1 MSGWDPGL
9 EAAVRRELER
19 RGQASEA
26 ARLWTL
32 ALEGAD
38 PRTGEI
44 LLAREDLAARSGLAP
59 ERVSGVLETLRV
71 MKALW
76 LRPGWRRGPARYF
89 VNPALA
95 SRATARPRRQAAPFR
110 TLAVALDDWPHCP
123 Y

>member
-1 MSGWDPGL
+1 MSGWDSGL
-9 EAAVRRELER
+9 EAAVRHELER
-19 RGQASEA
+19 RGEASEA
-26 ARLWTL
+26 AGVWAL

-44 LLAREDLAARSGLAP
+44 LLTRGDMAVRAGMTAAQ
-59 ERVSGVLETLRV
+59 VSGVLETLRV

-89 VNPALA
+89 VNPAIA
-95 SRATARPRRQAAPFR
+95 GRATARPRYQAAPLR
-110 TLAVALDDWPHCP
+110 TLAVALGDWPHCP